1 LNGTPQWKEL
11 TVIETRISVLLPALS
26 GTPTI
31 PKAVTST
38 LRALGPDDELLVLID
53 GSVRKNEQVE
63 KIKDFRLRIFYR
75 SEAKGITSGLNFLL
89 AQAKG
94 HLIARMDADDICL
107 PGRFRRQLKKLE
119 RDNLDFVF
127 SNAILFGSG
136 VRPLGFLPQIPY
148 PLDNI
153 QIGLELAIRNPL
165 VHPSMLAKKESIMAL
180 GGYNEAVA
188 EDYELWIRAWT
199 GGFKLGRS
207 RGYGIM
213 YRIHPGQLSKQ
224 ANHSRSVASDP
235 ALSVV
240 HEGLVNKLEALGLIS
255 PSQDLQTNVKQGLAR
270 TSLTHRLMA
279 SSLASKI
286 LDGAK
291 SLIRTN

>member
-1 LNGTPQWKEL
+1 M
-11 TVIETRISVLLPALS
+11 IETRISVLLPAIS

-31 PKAVTST
+31 LKAVTST
-38 LRALGPDDELLVLID
+38 LRALGPDDELLLLIE
-53 GSVRKNEQVE
+53 GSLEQNEEVD
-63 KIKDFRLRIFYR
+63 KINDSRLRVFYR
-75 SEAKGITSGLNFLL
+75 SEAQGITSGLNFLI
-89 AQAKG
+89 AEAKG
-94 HLIARMDADDICL
+94 HLIGRMDADDICL
-107 PGRFRRQLKKLE
+107 PGRFKRQLKKLKQ
-119 RDNLDFVF
+119 DNLDFVF

-136 VRPLGFLPQIPY
+136 VKPLGFFPQIPY
-148 PLDNI
+148 PLDNT

-199 GGFKLGRS
+199 GGFKFGRS

-213 YRIHPGQLSKQ
+213 YRIHPGQLSQQ
-224 ANHSRSVASDP
+224 ADHSKNVASDP

-240 HEGLVNKLEALGLIS
+240 HAQLVKELEAQGIIS
-255 PSQDLQTNVKQGLAR
+255 PGADLQTNVKRALAH
-270 TSLTHRLMA
+270 TSPTYRLMTT
-279 SSLASKI
+279 SLASKI

-291 SLIRTN
+291 ALIRIK

>member
-1 LNGTPQWKEL
+1 M
-11 TVIETRISVLLPALS
+11 IETRISVLLPALS

-31 PKAVTST
+31 LKAVTST
-38 LRALGPDDELLVLID
+38 LRALGPEDELLLLIE
-53 GSVRKNEQVE
+53 GSLEKNEQVDN
-63 KIKDFRLRIFYR
+63 INDFRLRVFYR
-75 SEAKGITSGLNFLL
+75 SEAQGITSGLNYLI
-89 AQAKG
+89 AEAKG
-94 HLIARMDADDICL
+94 RLIGRMDADDICL
-107 PGRFRRQLKKLE
+107 PGRFRRQLKKLKQ
-119 RDNLDFVF
+119 DNLDFVF

-136 VRPLGFLPQIPY
+136 VKPLGFFPQIPY
-148 PLDNI
+148 PLDNT

-188 EDYELWIRAWT
+188 EDYELWIRAWV

-213 YRIHPGQLSKQ
+213 YRIHPAQLSQQ
-224 ANHSRSVASDP
+224 ADHLKKVASDP

-240 HEGLVNKLEALGLIS
+240 HLQLVKELGAQGIIS
-255 PSQDLQTNVKQGLAR
+255 PGEDLQTNVKKALAR
-270 TSLTHRLMA
+270 TSLTYRLLT

-286 LDGAK
+286 LDRAK
-291 SLIRTN
+291 SLIRTK